1 METLPMPLDAM
12 RGGPSGLDDFRIVSP
27 REIAAVLRQLC
38 DAGTSLQV
46 SGHGEGTDIAATLWS
61 TDVDRASIGLA
72 LDGDDPLAAARVAAL
87 LEHQD
92 AVVVGYLQDV
102 KIQFDLAGPVL
113 VQGRN
118 SSTLKCGYPTEIY
131 RFQRRNAFR
140 VRPAVRSS
148 PTATVRHSEIAEMR
162 LSLRLLNVSIG
173 GCALFLPEN
182 VPAMRPGQVLNQ
194 VQLDLDA
201 DTRIV
206 VALRLQHVTSLSSE
220 SRGVRLGCEFL
231 RADSNTLRA
240 LQRFI
245 DQTQKRGRLLSLD

>member
-1 METLPMPLDAM
+1 MSLDAM
-12 RGGPSGLDDFRIVSP
+12 RGEPSGLDEFRIESP

-38 DAGTSLQV
+38 DTGTGLQV
-46 SGHGEGTDIAATLWS
+46 SGHGEADGIAATLWS
-61 TDVDRASIGLA
+61 TDVDRGSIGLA
-72 LDGDDPLAAARVAAL
+72 VDNDDPLAAAGIAAL
-87 LEHQD
+87 IEHQD
-92 AVVVGYLQDV
+92 AVVVGYLADV
-102 KIQFDLAGPVL
+102 KIQFDLAGLVL
-113 VQGRN
+113 VQGHN
-118 SSTLKCGYPTEIY
+118 SSTLKCGYPAEIY

-162 LSLRLLNVSIG
+162 LTLRLLNVSIG
-173 GCALFLPEN
+173 GCALFLPED
-182 VPAMRPGQVLNQ
+182 VPPMRPGQVLNQ

-206 VALRLQHVTSLSSE
+206 VSLRLQHVTSLNTE

-245 DQTQKRGRLLSLD
+245 DQTQKRGRLMSLD

>member
-1 METLPMPLDAM
+1 MPLDAM
-12 RGGPSGLDDFRIVSP
+12 RGEPSGLDEFRIDSP
-27 REIAAVLRQLC
+27 REVAGVLRQLC
-38 DAGTSLQV
+38 DAGTALQV
-46 SGHGEGTDIAATLWS
+46 SGSGDDNGAAIAATLWS
-61 TDVDRASIGLA
+61 TDALRGSIGLA
-72 LDGDDPLAAARVAAL
+72 IDSDDAVAATSLAAL

-92 AVVVGYLQDV
+92 GVVVGYLDDV
-102 KIQFDLAGPVL
+102 KIQFDLAGLVL

-140 VRPAVRSS
+140 VRPTVRSA

-162 LSLRLLNVSIG
+162 LSLRLLNISIG
-173 GCALFLPEN
+173 GCAIFLPED
-182 VPAMRPGQVLNQ
+182 VPPMRPGQVLNQ

-201 DTRIV
+201 DTRINV
-206 VALRLQHVTSLSSE
+206 SLRLQHVTLLDAE
-220 SRGVRLGCEFL
+220 SRGVRLGCEFM
-231 RADSNTLRA
+231 RTDSNTLRM